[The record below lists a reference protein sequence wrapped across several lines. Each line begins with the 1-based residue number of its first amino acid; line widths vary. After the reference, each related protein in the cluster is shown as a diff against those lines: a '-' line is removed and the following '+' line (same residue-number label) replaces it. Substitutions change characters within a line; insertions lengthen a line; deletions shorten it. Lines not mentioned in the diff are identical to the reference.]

1 LATREKIL
9 EVAETRF
16 AREGFAGAH
25 LQAIAA
31 EVGVQKTA
39 LYYYFPSKAALYGAV
54 LERMLESFDRTIEGA
69 VGRDLPPADRLA
81 RLLDD
86 LNDLLAERPSYSKI
100 LIRIFVDR
108 AEVDRTRTGPVIER
122 IVGGLLRFYRE
133 GVDAGAF
140 RRLSSRH
147 FFQSLL
153 GLVVFHYATRE
164 LSAAVLGVDSIF
176 TRGAVAW
183 RRDEV
188 RRLVEHGVLKAPE
201 GEEP

>member
-1 LATREKIL
+1 MDTRDKIL

-39 LYYYFPSKAALYGAV
+39 LYYYYPSKAALYGAV
-54 LERMLESFDRTIEGA
+54 LERMLESFDRTIAGA
-69 VGRDLPPADRLA
+69 LERDLPPAGRLA
-81 RLLDD
+81 SLLDD
-86 LNDLLAERPSYSKI
+86 VNDLLAERPSYSQI

-108 AEVDRTRTGPVIER
+108 PEFDRTRTAPLIEG
-122 IVGGLLRFYRE
+122 IVGALLRFYRE

-140 RRLSSRH
+140 RRLSARH

-176 TRGAVAW
+176 TRNAVAW

-201 GEEP
+201 DAEP